1 MRLDHLLSKEL
12 LFVCPQLWVIVC
24 VVESPSVRLPRKY
37 FAGWRHTFKV
47 MVAPSGWWCGW
58 PFRGCAHMVL
68 VGGYA
73 GLRDK
78 RFDMRW
84 CTVGCL
90 GQHKV
95 VPVGLSCRLAT
106 LVVVGCV
113 WGLCCVRTV

>member
-1 MRLDHLLSKEL
+1 M
-12 LFVCPQLWVIVC
+12 CPQLWVIGC

-37 FAGWRHTFKV
+37 FCRVETHLQV
-47 MVAPSGWWCGW
+47 MVALLRWWCVW
-58 PFRGCAHMVL
+58 PVKGCAL
-68 VGGYA
+68 TWCWLGGHT

-95 VPVGLSCRLAT
+95 VPVGLSCGLAT

>member
-1 MRLDHLLSKEL
+1 MDGGAAGLKR
-12 LFVCPQLWVIVC
+12 
-24 VVESPSVRLPRKY
+24 VVL
-37 FAGWRHTFKV
+37 T
-47 MVAPSGWWCGW
+47 WC
-58 PFRGCAHMVL
+58 L
-68 VGGYA
+68 VGGHT

-90 GQHKV
+90 GQHMV